1 MRTSARR
8 EHDGRLSIL
17 PIMNLVSIL
26 IPFLLMTAQ
35 FAQISA
41 IETLVPVLPSPGA
54 PSDAADEPVT
64 LLVQVGRQGVRIV
77 GADAVFQTGQQAG
90 ASSPPI
96 IPCKGGV
103 CAGADS
109 YDWAALT
116 RALSKIKDAFPEED
130 QLLLL
135 PDEDIPYEAI
145 VRAMDASRADPS
157 ARGLDGRPRPLFPR
171 VVLASGPL

>member
-1 MRTSARR
+1 MRTSVRR
-8 EHDGRLSIL
+8 EQDGQLSIL

-26 IPFLLMTAQ
+26 IPFLLMTSQ

-41 IETLVPVLPSPGA
+41 IETLAPVLPSPGA

-64 LLVQVGRQGVRIV
+64 LLVQLSRGGIKVA
-77 GADAVFQTGQQAG
+77 GADAVFQAGPG
-90 ASSPPI
+90 ASPL
-96 IPCKGGV
+96 IPCKSGF

-109 YDWAALT
+109 YDWAGLT
-116 RALSKIKDAFPEED
+116 AALSRIKDAFPDQD

-135 PDEDIPYEAI
+135 PDENVPYEVI

-157 ARGLDGRPRPLFPR
+157 VRGLDGRPRPLFPR
-171 VVLASGPL
+171 VILASGPL

>member
-1 MRTSARR
+1 MRVSARR

-41 IETLVPVLPSPGA
+41 IETLAPVLPSPGT
-54 PSDAADEPVT
+54 PDDASDEPIT
-64 LLVQVGRQGVRIV
+64 LLVQLSRRGIQIV
-77 GADAVFQTGQQAG
+77 GAEAVFQSGQQG
-90 ASSPPI
+90 AADNPT
-96 IPCKGGV
+96 IPCRGGS
-103 CAGADS
+103 CSGADS
-109 YDWAALT
+109 YDWGALTAALS
-116 RALSKIKDAFPEED
+116 RIKDAFPEED
-130 QLLLL
+130 QILLL
-135 PDEDIPYEAI
+135 PAEDVPYEAI

>member
-1 MRTSARR
+1 MRASARR
-8 EHDGRLSIL
+8 EHDGQLSIL

-41 IETLVPVLPSPGA
+41 IETLAPVLPSPGA

-64 LLVQVGRQGVRIV
+64 LLVQLSRTGLKIV
-77 GADAVFQTGQQAG
+77 GADAVFQAGPQAG
-90 ASSPPI
+90 GVPSL
-96 IPCKGGV
+96 PCKGGFCV
-103 CAGADS
+103 GADS
-109 YDWAALT
+109 YDWAGLT
-116 RALSKIKDAFPEED
+116 AALSRIKDAFPDED

-135 PDEDIPYEAI
+135 PDEDVPYEAI